1 MAGVQRRRSLNE
13 LGWRLLQVGISLS
26 AGINNSVLQDGAWF
40 NTFAVSHLVRHGQV
54 RGRKDVALTES
65 HEYLASVRHV
75 EDAVADACKLT
86 AAALKDV
93 LYPNSGGVVK
103 GEPLPAWTLPAGM
116 GSEDED
122 EGEASGERAVTGA
135 REAAPR
141 PARRSGGGGSD
152 GGGSGGCA
160 PAGFLHSLSPAEVP

>member
-1 MAGVQRRRSLNE
+1 
-13 LGWRLLQVGISLS
+13 
-26 AGINNSVLQDGAWF
+26 
-40 NTFAVSHLVRHGQV
+40 
-54 RGRKDVALTES
+54 
-65 HEYLASVRHV
+65 
-75 EDAVADACKLT
+75 
-86 AAALKDV
+86 
-93 LYPNSGGVVK
+93 
-103 GEPLPAWTLPAGM
+103 M

-160 PAGFLHSLSPAEVP
+160 PAGFLHPLSPAEVPLGGGKRASRTSSRTSSRASSRAVQKLASPSQQRHDQAMGIMTGVWAHFCLVCWGVLSVYVRIALSHAHAFERVWSRPVSPTRRQCV